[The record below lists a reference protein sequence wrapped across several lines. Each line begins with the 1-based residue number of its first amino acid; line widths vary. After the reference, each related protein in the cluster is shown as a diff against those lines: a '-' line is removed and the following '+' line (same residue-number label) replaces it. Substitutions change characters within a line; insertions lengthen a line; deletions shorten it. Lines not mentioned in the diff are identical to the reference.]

1 MHSRCI
7 QPARRPV
14 DADLAAPP
22 SKSWTH
28 RALVAAAIA
37 DGVTRIEGPLEA
49 ADTRCTRRGLE
60 ALGIAV
66 TDDPAAWSVRGLDG
80 VIEGGA
86 HVECEA
92 SGTSA
97 RFLTALAALGR
108 SGSHV
113 DGSPRLRQRPMEELL
128 GALESLGA
136 SVEATGG
143 ALPVRVG
150 GGDIRGGAV
159 AISGARSS
167 QFASALLL
175 IGPALPQGL
184 ELTVAAPRASYGY
197 ALLTVRVLERFGA
210 VIRRPWEG
218 AFQIARQR
226 LVPAVLRA
234 EGDHSSEA
242 YGFLAAAVTGGRV
255 RVRGLD
261 AASLQPDA
269 RFHRDLAAVGCS
281 VAVDETGIE
290 VRGTTTL
297 AAFDWDLEDAPD
309 LAPTAA
315 VLALFCRGESRLRGL
330 GNLRLKESDRLE
342 AVSAGLAGL
351 GASVRAEEGALIVR
365 PPSQARGAFID
376 VADDH
381 RIAMAFAIAGL
392 RLPGI
397 TLSDSEV
404 TAKSYPGFWEDFER
418 LAGPRTGS

>member
-1 MHSRCI
+1 
-7 QPARRPV
+7 
-14 DADLAAPP
+14 
-22 SKSWTH
+22 
-28 RALVAAAIA
+28 
-37 DGVTRIEGPLEA
+37 
-49 ADTRCTRRGLE
+49 
-60 ALGIAV
+60 
-66 TDDPAAWSVRGLDG
+66 
-80 VIEGGA
+80 
-86 HVECEA
+86 
-92 SGTSA
+92 
-97 RFLTALAALGR
+97 
-108 SGSHV
+108 
-113 DGSPRLRQRPMEELL
+113 
-128 GALESLGA
+128 
-136 SVEATGG
+136 
-143 ALPVRVG
+143 
-150 GGDIRGGAV
+150 
-159 AISGARSS
+159 
-167 QFASALLL
+167 
-175 IGPALPQGL
+175 
-184 ELTVAAPRASYGY
+184 
-197 ALLTVRVLERFGA
+197 VRVLERFGA

-234 EGDHSSEA
+234 EGDHSSAA